1 MLYIFSYINIWL
13 CLCLVTRSGPTLCDP
28 LDYSSPAPLFM
39 EFSRKEYWSGL
50 PFHTPG
56 IFLTQGLNLHVLHLL
71 HWQVDSLLLVPP
83 LYYTNKDCVWAQL
96 CPTHHDPMDC
106 SPSGSS
112 VCEIFQARIL
122 EWIAIFSSRGSSQ
135 PRDQTCVSW
144 CSCTAGRF
152 FTVEPPPTF

>member
-1 MLYIFSYINIWL
+1 MPSHVWL
-13 CLCLVTRSGPTLCDP
+13 SVVSWTVAHR
-28 LDYSSPAPLFM
+28 APLFM

-83 LYYTNKDCVWAQL
+83 LYYTNKDCVCAQL

-106 SPSGSS
+106 SPSESS
-112 VCEIFQARIL
+112 VCEIFQARIW
-122 EWIAIFSSRGSSQ
+122 EWVAISSSKGSSWLRDWTCISCIGRPSFLPLRHLGSQ
-135 PRDQTCVSW
+135 PNYLVLYYMLYS
-144 CSCTAGRF
+144 AL
-152 FTVEPPPTF
+152 